1 MKSTLF
7 ASTLAAALTVNSFGE
22 VNVYHQGSCCGSWA
36 ITWDLP
42 KQRLNFFTGLN
53 YGYTVWVF
61 DVSEETTV
69 NFEAEWLTDTG
80 EPPRIEGPGS
90 FEFTPIS
97 TAFSGVNSWSGTFDL
112 APGSYLVTFYEFEG
126 TLIFGDTC
134 SSGNDA
140 DGDGVCDDFD
150 GCPEDANKSEPGN
163 CGCGVP
169 ETNVFGDLDCDGDYD
184 IDDIRLGMT
193 TFGIEEAE
201 EDTCPADVDGDGS
214 IGFSDVLII
223 LNDWGAC
230 P

>member
-1 MKSTLF
+1 MKKILLLSTCVTALNF
-7 ASTLAAALTVNSFGE
+7 TASAE
-22 VNVYHQGSCCGSWA
+22 VNVYPQGSCCGAWS

-42 KQRLNFFTGLN
+42 KQRLHFETAFD

-61 DVSEETTV
+61 DVAQVTTV
-69 NFEAEWLTDTG
+69 TYDAEWLAATG
-80 EPPRIEGPGS
+80 GPPRVEGTGS
-90 FEFTPIS
+90 YGFAPIA
-97 TAFSGVNSWSGTFDL
+97 TGFDGTDFWSGTFEIL
-112 APGSYLVTFYEFEG
+112 PGSYLVTFYEFEG
-126 TLIFGDTC
+126 TLTFGDSCVTD
-134 SSGNDA
+134 S
-140 DGDGVCDDFD
+140 DGDGVCDGVD
-150 GCPEDANKSEPGN
+150 GCPMDADKSDPGN

-184 IDDIRLGMT
+184 IDDARLAMT

-214 IGFSDVLII
+214 IGFSDVLVI